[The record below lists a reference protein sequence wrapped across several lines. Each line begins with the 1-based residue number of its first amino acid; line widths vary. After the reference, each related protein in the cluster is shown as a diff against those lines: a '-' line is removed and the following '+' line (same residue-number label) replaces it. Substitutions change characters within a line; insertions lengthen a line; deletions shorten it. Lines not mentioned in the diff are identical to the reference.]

1 MRSRLTA
8 RFTPRWLGWAALL
21 PLLAMTLAGQGYDRF
36 RCAFTGE
43 VSAVGCCAGQEA
55 PAGPAANAASCCD
68 HESARP
74 VHVAAEP
81 PSPRLAASELAAPV
95 TAVSAPPARPTAAAL
110 APRPGAQAPPSP
122 PLLLVKQSF
131 LI

>member
-8 RFTPRWLGWAALL
+8 RVIGWAALL
-21 PLLAMTLAGQGYDRF
+21 PLLAMAFAGQGYDRF

-43 VSAVGCCAGQEA
+43 VSAAGCCAGGEA

-74 VHVAAEP
+74 VRVAAEP
-81 PSPRLAASELAAPV
+81 PSPRLAASQLAAPV
-95 TAVSAPPARPTAAAL
+95 SAASAPPAQPAAAAL

>member
-8 RFTPRWLGWAALL
+8 RLAPRIVGWAALL
-21 PLLAMTLAGQGYDRF
+21 PLLAMAFAGQGYDRF

-43 VSAVGCCAGQEA
+43 VSEVGCCAGQEA

-74 VHVAAEP
+74 VRVAAEP
-81 PSPRLAASELAAPV
+81 PSPRLAASLLPAPV
-95 TAVSAPPARPTAAAL
+95 SAVSAPPVQPAAAAL
-110 APRPGAQAPPSP
+110 APRPGAQAPRSP